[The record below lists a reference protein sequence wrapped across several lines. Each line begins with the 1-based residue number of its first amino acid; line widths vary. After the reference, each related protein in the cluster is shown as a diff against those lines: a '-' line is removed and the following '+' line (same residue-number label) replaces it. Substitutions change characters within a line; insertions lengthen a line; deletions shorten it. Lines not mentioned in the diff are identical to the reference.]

1 MAEMRGI
8 CTTCEFQVKG
18 NTLDELD
25 MNFSS
30 HFEDTGHETY
40 YTEQDGQGME
50 RNVS

>member
-8 CTTCEFQVKG
+8 CTTCEFQVRG

-40 YTEQDGQGME
+40 YTEQDGQGIE
-50 RNVS
+50 RSVS